1 MDAHSQETDRPQRPA
16 LALPVRAALAAL
28 CGAACAALLAYD
40 PIAFLLYPPA
50 AGLMAALLCENGR
63 GRPPVPALLP
73 LAAAALAGCLS
84 GTFGV
89 AAVCRALLLPLT
101 ALCIWQVQARCL
113 GGFLTAAAAGA
124 AAVAC
129 LYGMVCLP
137 GVLDGSGAFA
147 GALAWAT
154 EGMTA
159 LQTALEPLRGL
170 EQYAGTVAMC
180 DQLLTALPQS
190 VPVLTTGALISFG
203 GAGALLAVVLFFAFT
218 RRRRAALGLH
228 APQPFRLW
236 NIPRAYTPGLIGL
249 YVLAL
254 LLRLFEFANADA
266 VYCAVSALLGVPL
279 VTQGLAMIAFLL
291 ARRRYPSRSL
301 NAVVFTVLALLL
313 PVTGSML
320 STLGLLEQL
329 VRLRERPL
337 PPVPP
342 PYRGA

>member
-1 MDAHSQETDRPQRPA
+1 MDAHSHETDRTPRAA
-16 LALPVRAALAAL
+16 LALPVRAALATL
-28 CGAACAALLAYD
+28 CGAACAALLAHD
-40 PIAFLLYPPA
+40 PFAFVLYPPA
-50 AGLMAALLCENGR
+50 AGLMAALLCEGGR
-63 GRPPVPALLP
+63 RVSIVAALP
-73 LAAAALAGCLS
+73 LVAAAAAGCLS
-84 GTFGV
+84 GAFGV
-89 AAVCRALLLPLT
+89 AAVARALLLPMT
-101 ALCIWQVQARCL
+101 ALFIWQAQVRRL
-113 GGFLTAAAAGA
+113 GGFVTAAAAGA

-147 GALAWAT
+147 GVLAWAT

-159 LQTALEPLRGL
+159 LQAALEPLRGL
-170 EQYAGTVAMC
+170 EQYAGMVAMY
-180 DQLLTALPQS
+180 DQLLAALPQS
-190 VPVLTTGALISFG
+190 VPVLTTGTLFSFG

-218 RRRRAALGLH
+218 RGRRAALGLA
-228 APQPFRLW
+228 APRPFRLW

-254 LLRLFEFANADA
+254 VLRLFEFANADA
-266 VYCAVSALLGVPL
+266 VYYAVSALLGVPL

-301 NAVVFTVLALLL
+301 NAVVFAALALLL

-329 VRLRERPL
+329 VRLREREL
-337 PPVPP
+337 PPVSP

>member
-63 GRPPVPALLP
+63 GRPPVAALLP
-73 LAAAALAGCLS
+73 PAAAALAGCLS
-84 GTFGV
+84 GAFGV

-101 ALCIWQVQARCL
+101 ALGIWQVQARRL
-113 GGFLTAAAAGA
+113 GGFFTAAAAGA

-147 GALAWAT
+147 GVLAWAT

-159 LQTALEPLRGL
+159 LEPLRGL
-170 EQYAGTVAMC
+170 EAYAGTVAMY
-180 DQLLTALPQS
+180 DQLIAALPQS

-203 GAGALLAVVLFFAFT
+203 GAGALLAVALFFAFT
-218 RRRRAALGLH
+218 RRRRAALGLA

-236 NIPRAYTPGLIGL
+236 NLPRAYTPGLIGL

-254 LLRLFEFANADA
+254 VLRLFEFANADA
-266 VYCAVSALLGVPL
+266 VYYAVSALLGVPL

-301 NAVVFTVLALLL
+301 NAVVFTALALLL